1 MSPFRSLS
9 RAMLLG
15 FVRDKTSVFFT
26 ILFPLMFLVLFG
38 ALLTNQGV
46 SKSKIIQVG
55 PVAVLDQSQG
65 LGEILDITRRNDLA
79 AAQEEVRQGDFV
91 AVVRQ
96 EGDRYQLFYTAA
108 DQVRAGT
115 VRGVFGQL
123 IGQANAAGVPQ
134 RFTLEA
140 EQVEDKS
147 LKVIQYVTPGLLSWA
162 ISMGATFGAAMTLVT
177 WRQKKTLRRL
187 RLAPVRTTTVVSARV
202 GASVAIALVQTA
214 IFLGVAS
221 LPMFGL
227 RLSDYWWM
235 CIPMVIAGTLVFMAI
250 GMVAGGVAKTS
261 EAAAGIANLIVLPM
275 AFLSGTFFPLDAA
288 PAWVRT
294 VSNIFPMKHLNE
306 GMLDVMVRGQGP
318 ASILPELGIIL
329 GFGLVI
335 GLIAVLL
342 FRWDDV

>member
-1 MSPFRSLS
+1 MTPFRSLS

-15 FVRDKTSVFFT
+15 FLRDRSSLFFT

-38 ALLTNQGV
+38 AIFTNQGLA
-46 SKSKIIQVG
+46 KAKIIQVG
-55 PVAVLDQSQG
+55 PVAILDQAPG
-65 LGEILDITRRNDLA
+65 LGEILEITKQNDLA
-79 AAQEEVRQGDFV
+79 AAQEQVRQGDFV

-96 EGDRYQLFYTAA
+96 QGDRYQLFYTAA

-123 IGQANAAGVPQ
+123 VGQANAAGVPQ
-134 RFTLEA
+134 RFTLAA

-147 LKVIQYVTPGLLSWA
+147 LKAIQYITPGLLSWA

-177 WRQKKTLRRL
+177 WRQKKILRRL
-187 RLAPVRTTTVVSARV
+187 RLAPVSTATVVSARV
-202 GASVAIALVQTA
+202 GASVGIALVQTA

-227 RLSDYWWM
+227 QLSDYWWM
-235 CIPMVIAGTLVFMAI
+235 CVPVVVAGTLVFMAI
-250 GMVAGGVAKTS
+250 GMVAGGLAKTS

-275 AFLSGTFFPLDAA
+275 AFLSGTFFPLDSA
-288 PAWVRT
+288 PGWLQSL
-294 VSNIFPMKHLNE
+294 SNIFPMKHLNE

-335 GLIAVLL
+335 GLIAVFL

>member
-1 MSPFRSLS
+1 MTPFRSLS

-15 FVRDKTSVFFT
+15 FLRDRASMFFT

-38 ALLTNQGV
+38 AIFTNQGV
-46 SKSKIIQVG
+46 AKSKIIQVG
-55 PVAVLDQSQG
+55 PVAVLDQARG
-65 LGEILDITRRNDLA
+65 LGEILEITKQNDLA
-79 AAQEEVRQGDFV
+79 AAQEQVRQGDFV

-123 IGQANAAGVPQ
+123 VGQANAAGVPQ
-134 RFTLEA
+134 RFTLDA
-140 EQVEDKS
+140 APVEDKS
-147 LKVIQYVTPGLLSWA
+147 LKAIQYVTPGLLSWA

-177 WRQKKTLRRL
+177 WRQKKILRRL
-187 RLAPVRTTTVVSARV
+187 RLAPVSTATVVSARV
-202 GASVAIALVQTA
+202 GASVGIALVQTA

-227 RLSDYWWM
+227 QLSDYWWM
-235 CIPMVIAGTLVFMAI
+235 CVPVVVAGTLVFMAI
-250 GMVAGGVAKTS
+250 GMVAGGLAKTS

-275 AFLSGTFFPLDAA
+275 AFLSGTFFPLDSA
-288 PAWVRT
+288 PGWLQSL
-294 VSNIFPMKHLNE
+294 SNVFPMKHLNE
-306 GMLDVMVRGQGP
+306 GMMDVMVRGQGP

-335 GLIAVLL
+335 GLIAVSL